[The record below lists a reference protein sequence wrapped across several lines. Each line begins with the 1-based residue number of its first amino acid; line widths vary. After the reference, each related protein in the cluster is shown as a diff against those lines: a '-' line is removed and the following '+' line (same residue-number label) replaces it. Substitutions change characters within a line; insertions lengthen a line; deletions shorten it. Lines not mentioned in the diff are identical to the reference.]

1 MTHINLLFTC
11 PHDGRKNGAATNPP
25 IIKRTTKNF
34 PANSCRAIDGQGF
47 SDENDVLAKELT
59 NKVFKNIQILSGKLP
74 YKQLANFKRKFIDYN
89 RKDTCAFVQS
99 SSALTAYNEY
109 HNGILQKI
117 EEMLSKDDTSLA
129 FLFDIHGTGRRKMR
143 GSDGKFHEIEVIIG
157 TQQGDTIGAL
167 NQKDPAA
174 WWGDD
179 GLIPLLQK
187 KNIKVWPPNLT
198 QEEDSTKLDGGYT
211 IQEYSKIKG
220 VVAIQIEVFHCLREN
235 VYCCPCRDIFAADL
249 ADCIYNFVQPFVR
262 TD

>member
-34 PANSCRAIDGQGF
+34 PANICRAINGQGF

-109 HNGILQKI
+109 HNGILQKN
-117 EEMLSKDDTSLA
+117 
-129 FLFDIHGTGRRKMR
+129 R
-143 GSDGKFHEIEVIIG
+143 GDAL
-157 TQQGDTIGAL
+157 QG
-167 NQKDPAA
+167 
-174 WWGDD
+174 
-179 GLIPLLQK
+179 
-187 KNIKVWPPNLT
+187 
-198 QEEDSTKLDGGYT
+198 
-211 IQEYSKIKG
+211 
-220 VVAIQIEVFHCLREN
+220 
-235 VYCCPCRDIFAADL
+235 
-249 ADCIYNFVQPFVR
+249 
-262 TD
+262 